1 MDQKLSFYQEAK
13 RLLNDQNSKPYS
25 DQEINQIL
33 ELLNV
38 FTDSICHN
46 ITQKP

>member
-1 MDQKLSFYQEAK
+1 MDQKSSFYQEAK

-38 FTDSICHN
+38 FTDIICQNVTH
-46 ITQKP
+46 KL